1 MGTYTRTNDVLK
13 QERGGTMRVRRG
25 IIAVG
30 ATIAMFGVPFATAEA
45 ASALTPTE
53 PVVFGV
59 ITGLHTFTL
68 DPGQTVLPGE
78 VLRPDAP
85 GYFSSVPVTGVF
97 TWHGVTTVTTG
108 ATFLPLNRAK

>member
-1 MGTYTRTNDVLK
+1 
-13 QERGGTMRVRRG
+13 MRVRRG

-78 VLRPDAP
+78 VLRPDTP

-108 ATFLPLNRAK
+108 ATFLPLNRAKEQTAFTVVLP